1 MLDAAQM
8 FAVLRYVDRYY
19 SCNTPALLIS
29 TISTVSTVSTPCY
42 ATSHHSTHPDV
53 ERQVGAVEQHD
64 VAGESMLAVL
74 PRHAPPAHLLVSPA
88 LDFSATEKPEHVGPA
103 WWRPARRR

>member
-1 MLDAAQM
+1 MEDMRNYRVRWEKPVEHTLKNLGYKVTIYNIYSIYSIYT
-8 FAVLRYVDRYY
+8 VL
-19 SCNTPALLIS
+19 C
-29 TISTVSTVSTPCY
+29 
-42 ATSHHSTHPDV
+42 HHSTHPDV
-53 ERQVGAVEQHD
+53 ERQVGAVEEHD
-64 VAGESMLAVL
+64 VAGEGMLAVL